1 MNSRKQ
7 PAFFISHGS
16 PMLALETSET
26 TEFLKGFGQTV
37 ARPNAIVVF
46 SAHLDTQ
53 STITITSAENPKLI
67 YDFYGFPS
75 ALYDIHYPASGAP
88 QLASK
93 IQGLISKVGL
103 SAELD
108 GQLGWDHGVWMP
120 LYLMYPK
127 ADIPIVQVS
136 ISTELGANVNYQLGE
151 ALASLRTEGV
161 MLIGSGGISHNL
173 PEISSTNPT
182 PNRKE
187 MVSEFTLWIA
197 DKLQQGDHQALLNYL
212 DEAPHALFNHPTQEH
227 FVPLLPILGAS
238 SSDNVTQIHR
248 AVQRELLAMDAYQFG

>member
-37 ARPNAIVVF
+37 GRPSAIVVF

-53 STITITSAENPKLI
+53 SAITITSAEKPKQI
-67 YDFYGFPS
+67 YDFYGFPN
-75 ALYDIHYPASGAP
+75 ALYEIDYLAFGAP
-88 QLASK
+88 QLANK

-103 SAELD
+103 PSVLD
-108 GQLGWDHGVWMP
+108 AQLGWDHGVWMP
-120 LYLMYPK
+120 LYLMYPN

-136 ISTELGANVNYQLGE
+136 ISTQLGTSVNYQLGR
-151 ALASLRTEGV
+151 ALTSLREEGV

-173 PEISSTNPT
+173 PEISSTQPT
-182 PNRKE
+182 PNRKT

-197 DKLQQGDHQALLNYL
+197 DKLRNGDHRALLNYL
-212 DEAPHALFNHPTQEH
+212 EEAPHARFNHPTQEH
-227 FVPLLPILGAS
+227 FVPLLAVLGAS
-238 SSDNVTQIHR
+238 EQDKVTQIHC
-248 AVQRELLAMDAYQFG
+248 AVQHEILAMDAYQFG